1 MSKARGIAGV
11 ALVTLLSVASGF
23 AAQGVTAGPAEKPS
37 MFALPHQLTG
47 EVVAVNQT
55 TLVFTMRTSERT
67 ISLRTDPDTAQQL
80 STLKAGDRVKVIYK
94 NSKGEMVATRI
105 DPA

>member
-1 MSKARGIAGV
+1 MSKRKGIAGA

-23 AAQGVTAGPAEKPS
+23 AAQGATAGPAEKPS

-67 ISLRTDPDTAQQL
+67 ISLKTDPHRAAAQH
-80 STLKAGDRVKVIYK
+80 AEG
-94 NSKGEMVATRI
+94 G
-105 DPA
+105 

>member
-1 MSKARGIAGV
+1 MSKASGIAGA

-23 AAQGVTAGPAEKPS
+23 AAQGVTSAPAEKPS
-37 MFALPHQLTG
+37 MFALPHQVTG

-67 ISLRTDPDTAQQL
+67 MSLKADPDTAPQL

-94 NSKGEMVATRI
+94 NSKGDMVATRI

>member
-1 MSKARGIAGV
+1 MSKRKGIAGA

-23 AAQGVTAGPAEKPS
+23 AAQGATAGPAEKPS
-37 MFALPHQLTG
+37 MSPCLTRSTG

-67 ISLRTDPDTAQQL
+67 ISLKTDPDTAQQL